1 MTARRGPWVIAVAAI
16 VVFVLTSV
24 LDPNLDAAAN
34 ALFFGIA
41 TSLVLV
47 GALLRTKVPGN
58 RVGALL
64 LIAGVMLT
72 SGVVLGTY
80 SIAGAQADPAW
91 PATAL
96 ARVMANAF
104 YIYPIII
111 VLIGVPLVF
120 PDGHLPS
127 GRFRWVVWLTIAAM
141 TAETIVGLFSP
152 GDVAATGIVNPL
164 AMPALVPVFDALN
177 SFANLSAVFGFG
189 GAAAALVVRFRRGGP
204 IVREQLKWLIAV
216 AAVATVAFPTAF
228 LLQPSDPSQ
237 PSPAA
242 DGMFLLGF
250 AALLALPAAIGVAI
264 LRYRLYDIDR
274 IISRTISYALVSGAL
289 AVVFVSAVIALEQL
303 FTGFTQGQ
311 TLAVAGSTLLAFA
324 LFQPLRRRIQHG
336 VDRRFDRARVDSE
349 RTATAFAGRLRDQV
363 DIDTVVADLDGTV
376 RGALRPNLVNLW
388 LREHR

>member
-1 MTARRGPWVIAVAAI
+1 MMARRGPWVIAVAAI

-47 GALLRTKVPGN
+47 GALLRTRVPGN

-96 ARVMANAF
+96 ARVMANAL

-127 GRFRWVVWLTIAAM
+127 RRFRWVVWLTIAAM

-376 RGALRPNLVNLW
+376 RGALRPNVVNLW

>member
-1 MTARRGPWVIAVAAI
+1 MMARRGPWVIAVAAI

-47 GALLRTKVPGN
+47 GALLRTRVPGN

-127 GRFRWVVWLTIAAM
+127 RRFRWVVWLTIAAM

-376 RGALRPNLVNLW
+376 RGALRPNVVNLW

>member
-1 MTARRGPWVIAVAAI
+1 
-16 VVFVLTSV
+16 
-24 LDPNLDAAAN
+24 
-34 ALFFGIA
+34 
-41 TSLVLV
+41 
-47 GALLRTKVPGN
+47 
-58 RVGALL
+58 
-64 LIAGVMLT
+64 
-72 SGVVLGTY
+72 
-80 SIAGAQADPAW
+80 
-91 PATAL
+91 
-96 ARVMANAF
+96 
-104 YIYPIII
+104 
-111 VLIGVPLVF
+111 
-120 PDGHLPS
+120 
-127 GRFRWVVWLTIAAM
+127 
-141 TAETIVGLFSP
+141 
-152 GDVAATGIVNPL
+152 VNPL
-164 AMPALVPVFDALN
+164 ALPALVPVFDALN

-376 RGALRPNLVNLW
+376 RGALRPNVVNLW

>member
-1 MTARRGPWVIAVAAI
+1 MMARRGPWVIAVAAI

-47 GALLRTKVPGN
+47 GALLRTRVPGN

-127 GRFRWVVWLTIAAM
+127 RRFRWVVWLTIAAM

-289 AVVFVSAVIALEQL
+289 ALVFVSAVIALEHL

-363 DIDTVVADLDGTV
+363 DIDAVMADLDGTV

-388 LREHR
+388 LREHH

>member
-1 MTARRGPWVIAVAAI
+1 M
-16 VVFVLTSV
+16 
-24 LDPNLDAAAN
+24 
-34 ALFFGIA
+34 
-41 TSLVLV
+41 
-47 GALLRTKVPGN
+47 
-58 RVGALL
+58 
-64 LIAGVMLT
+64 
-72 SGVVLGTY
+72 
-80 SIAGAQADPAW
+80 
-91 PATAL
+91 
-96 ARVMANAF
+96 
-104 YIYPIII
+104 
-111 VLIGVPLVF
+111 PLVF

-127 GRFRWVVWLTIAAM
+127 RRFRWVVWLTIAAM
-141 TAETIVGLFSP
+141 AAETIVGSVLTRRR
-152 GDVAATGIVNPL
+152 GATGLANPL
-164 AMPALVPVFDALN
+164 AMPALVPAFDALN

-237 PSPAA
+237 PSAAA
-242 DGMFLLGF
+242 DAMFLLGF
-250 AALLALPAAIGVAI
+250 VALLALPFAIGVAI

-363 DIDTVVADLDGTV
+363 DIDTVMADLDGTV
-376 RGALRPNLVNLW
+376 RGALRPSLVSLW
-388 LREHR
+388 LREHD

>member
-16 VVFVLTSV
+16 VVFAVTSV

-72 SGVVLGTY
+72 GGVVLGTY

-96 ARVMANAF
+96 ARVMANAL

-127 GRFRWVVWLTIAAM
+127 RRFRWVVWLTIAAM

-152 GDVAATGIVNPL
+152 SDVAATGIVNPL

-216 AAVATVAFPTAF
+216 ATVATVAFPTAF

-363 DIDTVVADLDGTV
+363 DIDAVVADLDGTV

>member
-1 MTARRGPWVIAVAAI
+1 MMARRGPWVIAVAAI

-47 GALLRTKVPGN
+47 GALLRTRVPGN

-127 GRFRWVVWLTIAAM
+127 RRFRWVVWLTIAAM

-363 DIDTVVADLDGTV
+363 DIDTVVADLHGTV

>member
-1 MTARRGPWVIAVAAI
+1 MMARRGPWVIAVAAI

-47 GALLRTKVPGN
+47 GALLRTRVPGN
-58 RVGALL
+58 WVGAML

-80 SIAGAQADPAW
+80 SIAGAEADPVW

-96 ARVMANAF
+96 ARVVANAF

-127 GRFRWVVWLTIAAM
+127 RRFRWVVWLTIAAM

>member
-1 MTARRGPWVIAVAAI
+1 MTARRGPWVVAVAAI
-16 VVFVLTSV
+16 VVFLLTSV

-47 GALLRTKVPGN
+47 GALLRTRVPGN

-72 SGVVLGTY
+72 GGVVTGTY
-80 SIAGAQADPAW
+80 AIAGAQADPAW

-96 ARVMANAF
+96 ARVVANAF

-127 GRFRWVVWLTIAAM
+127 RRFRWVVWLTIAAM
-141 TAETIVGLFSP
+141 TAETIAALFSP
-152 GDVAATGIVNPL
+152 GDPEATGIANPL

-177 SFANLSAVFGFG
+177 SFANLSAVFGLG

-237 PSPAA
+237 PSAAA

-336 VDRRFDRARVDSE
+336 VDRRFDRGRVDAE

-363 DIDTVVADLDGTV
+363 DIDAVVADLDGTV
-376 RGALRPNLVNLW
+376 RGALRPNLVSLW
-388 LREHR
+388 LREYD